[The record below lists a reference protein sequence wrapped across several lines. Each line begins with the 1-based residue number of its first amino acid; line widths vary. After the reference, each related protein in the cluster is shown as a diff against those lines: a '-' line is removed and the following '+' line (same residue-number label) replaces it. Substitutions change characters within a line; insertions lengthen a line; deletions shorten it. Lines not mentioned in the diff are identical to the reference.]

1 VDKIGVALQQ
11 RLAQADVGA
20 VRVGQF
26 AYNETP
32 TIAVAKDCWFRAR
45 HHQTRPFFFSGSWI
59 HKHLQ
64 TVLDESHQKFFDHRP
79 H

>member
-1 VDKIGVALQQ
+1 MDVALQQ
-11 RLAQADVGA
+11 RLAQAVWQDVL
-20 VRVGQF
+20 VGQF
-26 AYNETP
+26 AYNESP
-32 TIAVAKDCWFRAR
+32 AIAVAKDCWFRAR
-45 HHQTRPFFFSGSWI
+45 QHQTRPFFFSGSMI

>member
-1 VDKIGVALQQ
+1 MSVALQQ
-11 RLAQADVGA
+11 RLAKADVGA

-26 AYNETP
+26 AYNESP

-45 HHQTRPFFFSGSWI
+45 HHQTRPFFFSGSLI

-64 TVLDESHQKFFDHRP
+64 TVLDESHQKFFDHCA